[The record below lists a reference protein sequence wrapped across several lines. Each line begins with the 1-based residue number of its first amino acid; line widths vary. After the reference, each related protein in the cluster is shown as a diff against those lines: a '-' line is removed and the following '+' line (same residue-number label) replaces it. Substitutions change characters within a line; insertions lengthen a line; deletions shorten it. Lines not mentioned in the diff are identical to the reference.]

1 MISDNSIRILLFDT
15 ATDDLDKPAN
25 AKEIEMQNDSK
36 VLAEALRQAAMAER
50 EGHSF
55 YMMAAHD
62 TQDPKGKVVFEL
74 LAREEMDHLHF
85 LKEHYDAVV
94 TTGKLSPTAHLG
106 TRTDLGLSS
115 PIFTDSIKSRIR
127 EAHFEMT
134 ALAVGIQLERDATA
148 FYQKHATES
157 HDPEA
162 RKFFTELA
170 QWESG
175 HYQALLK
182 QQEELKSE
190 YWSGAGFSPF

>member
-1 MISDNSIRILLFDT
+1 MID
-15 ATDDLDKPAN
+15 
-25 AKEIEMQNDSK
+25 DSK
-36 VLAEALRQAAMAER
+36 ILAEALQQAAMAER

-55 YMMAAHD
+55 YMMAAHN
-62 TQDPKGKVVFEL
+62 TQDSKGKLVFET

-94 TTGKLSPTAHLG
+94 TTGKLSPTAYLG
-106 TRTDLGLSS
+106 TRADLGLNS

-127 EAHFEMT
+127 DAHFEMT

-148 FYQKHATES
+148 FYQKHAASST
-157 HDPEA
+157 DPQA
-162 RKFFTELA
+162 RKLFTELA
-170 QWESG
+170 AWESG

-182 QQEELKSE
+182 QQEELKTD

>member
-1 MISDNSIRILLFDT
+1 MID
-15 ATDDLDKPAN
+15 
-25 AKEIEMQNDSK
+25 DSK
-36 VLAEALRQAAMAER
+36 ILAEALQQAAMAER

-55 YMMAAHD
+55 YMMAAHN
-62 TQDPKGKVVFEL
+62 TQDPKGKLVFET

-94 TTGKLSPTAHLG
+94 TTGKLSTTAHLG
-106 TRTDLGLSS
+106 TRADLGLNS

-127 EAHFEMT
+127 DAHFEMT

-148 FYQKHATES
+148 FYQKHAAAST
-157 HDPEA
+157 DPQA
-162 RKFFTELA
+162 RKLFTELA
-170 QWESG
+170 AWESG

-182 QQEELKSE
+182 QQEELKSD

>member
-1 MISDNSIRILLFDT
+1 
-15 ATDDLDKPAN
+15 
-25 AKEIEMQNDSK
+25 MQNDSK
-36 VLAEALRQAAMAER
+36 ILAEALQQAAMAER

-55 YMMAAHD
+55 YTMAAHN

-85 LKEHYDAVV
+85 LKEHYDAVI

-106 TRTDLGLSS
+106 GRADLGLTS
-115 PIFTDSIKSRIR
+115 PIFTDSIKLRIH

-148 FYQKHATES
+148 FYQKHAAES
-157 HDPEA
+157 QDPQA
-162 RKFFTELA
+162 KQLFAELA
-170 QWESG
+170 LWESG
-175 HYQALLK
+175 HYQALLR